1 MEKAGIKITSFAL
14 ALNLALFVTKL
25 YIGISTGCLAVYCD
39 GINNLADSLA
49 CGVAV
54 FGFAMALRLTQEQ
67 SARAQSL
74 VSFVTA
80 LAVAVTGAYFAYQG
94 AEKLLYP
101 TLVSFRVDYAVTVAV
116 TAAVKLAMGFIF
128 RRAHAKAPS
137 PVYKTI
143 MLDCFM
149 DCGITL
155 CALMSFGLSERLN
168 YAIDGIVSVIIGLFV
183 AAGAIKT
190 LKEQTRFLIK
200 N

>member
-25 YIGISTGCLAVYCD
+25 YVGISTGCLAVYCD

-49 CGVAV
+49 CGIAV
-54 FGFAMALRLTQEQ
+54 FGFAAARRLTQEQ
-67 SARAQSL
+67 SLRAQSL

-80 LAVAVTGAYFAYQG
+80 LAVALTGAYFAYQG

-101 TLVSFRVDYAVTVAV
+101 TLVSFRVNYAVMVAV
-116 TAAVKLAMGFIF
+116 TAGVKLAMGFFF
-128 RRAHAKAPS
+128 RRAYVRTPS

-155 CALMSFGLSERLN
+155 CALMSFGLSEKLN
-168 YAIDGIVSVIIGLFV
+168 FAIDGIISVFIGVFV
-183 AAGAIKT
+183 AIGAIKT
-190 LKEQTRFLIK
+190 LKEQTRYLIG